1 MKKENLSRKERMMIM
16 EGLQIIENGYLTAKI
31 NDEGAELWELWNKET
46 KEQLIWD
53 GRPEVWNR
61 RTPVLF
67 PFVGRSA
74 GNAYLY
80 QGQTYPMG
88 QHGFARDMR
97 FAMVEK
103 GSDYVVHELCANE
116 ETKSR
121 YPFDFV
127 FRVTHRLEEKK
138 LKVSWEVENRGA
150 EAMYF
155 KIGGH
160 PGFALPEMEQGE
172 GAEYRLYFPGK
183 ESLQYLLVDPV
194 TGLGRPEE
202 AFDFPLEE
210 GYHVIGPHLFDR
222 DALVF
227 DGGQITEVS
236 VLRPDKSRYV
246 TLFCEGFTS
255 VGIWAKPGAPF
266 VCLEPWDGRCDNGDC
281 TQVLEEKP
289 GVHCLEP
296 GGLYQKSYW
305 LGI

>member
-1 MKKENLSRKERMMIM
+1 M
-16 EGLQIIENGYLTAKI
+16 EALQVIENAYLTAKI

-53 GRPEVWNR
+53 GRTEIWNR

-80 QGQTYPMG
+80 QGKTYPMG

-97 FAMVEK
+97 FTMVEK
-103 GSDYVVHELCANE
+103 ESDYVVHELCASE
-116 ETKSR
+116 ETKQR
-121 YPFDFV
+121 YPFDFA
-127 FRVTHRLEEKK
+127 FRVTHRLEENN
-138 LKVSWEVENRGA
+138 LKIFWEVENRGA

-160 PGFALPEMEQGE
+160 PGFALPEMEQE
-172 GAEYRLYFPGK
+172 ENTTYLLYFPNK
-183 ESLQYLLVDPV
+183 ESLQYLLVDPQ

-202 AFDFPLEE
+202 TFAFPLED
-210 GYHVIGPHLFDR
+210 GCHAIGRHLFDR

-227 DGGQITEVS
+227 DNGQITEVS
-236 VLRPDKSRYV
+236 ILRPDRSRYL
-246 TLFCEGFTS
+246 TLFCEGFAS
-255 VGIWAKPGAPF
+255 VGIWAKQGAPF
-266 VCLEPWDGRCDNGDC
+266 VCLEPWDGRCDNSDC

-296 GGLYQKSYW
+296 GALYRKDYRI
-305 LGI
+305 GV

>member
-1 MKKENLSRKERMMIM
+1 M
-16 EGLQIIENGYLTAKI
+16 EVLQVIENEHLTAKI
-31 NDEGAELWELWNKET
+31 NDKGAELWELWNKGT
-46 KEQLIWD
+46 KEQVIWD
-53 GRPEVWNR
+53 GREEIWNR

-88 QHGFARDMR
+88 QHGFARDMS
-97 FAMVEK
+97 FTMVEK

-121 YPFDFV
+121 YPFTFV
-127 FRVTHRLEEKK
+127 LRVIHRLEEKN
-138 LKVSWEVENRGA
+138 LRISWEVENRGA

-160 PGFALPEMEQGE
+160 PGFALPEMEQE
-172 GAEYRLYFPGK
+172 GSTEYSLYFPGQK
-183 ESLQYLLVDPV
+183 SLQYLLVDPQ

-202 AFDFPLEE
+202 TFSLSLEE
-210 GYHVIGPHLFDR
+210 GCHPIGRHLFDR

-227 DGGQITEVS
+227 DDGQIAEVS
-236 VLRPDKSRYV
+236 ILRPDKSRYV

-266 VCLEPWDGRCDNGDC
+266 VCLEPWDGRCDNTGC
-281 TQVLEEKP
+281 TQTLEEKP

-296 GGLYQKSYW
+296 GGLYRKSYRIG
-305 LGI
+305 L